1 MYIFVY
7 FEVRTNLFAILFS
20 FMLST
25 VPGQVGKLFSSFT
38 YVNDLMPLMVFTNT
52 VITDQPVHT
61 ILLETQ

>member
-1 MYIFVY
+1 
-7 FEVRTNLFAILFS
+7 
-20 FMLST
+20 MLST